1 MNQELKSYYSTV
13 AELLKEE
20 KQMDAY
26 RIFTGGDVTSYVDY
40 HDGWD
45 GGIDFYAVEITVDV
59 KTYVALR
66 NRGII
71 EDVCSQITAAFNDS
85 MGKIGIL

>member
-26 RIFTGGDVTSYVDY
+26 RIFTGGCDQ
-40 HDGWD
+40 
-45 GGIDFYAVEITVDV
+45 
-59 KTYVALR
+59 L
-66 NRGII
+66 
-71 EDVCSQITAAFNDS
+71 C
-85 MGKIGIL
+85 